1 MDLLTES
8 KLESQSDVGA
18 GSEIVAAKA
27 SRLPAWLRFL
37 DSDYFPQG
45 CQTVRALPVKSRL
58 SRWFPFLFLHFFA
71 ALALLFPPSPF
82 VLGTIVFLYFFR
94 MFAITAFFHRYF
106 AHRAFKTSRLAQF
119 IFAFWGGLAVQR
131 GALWWA
137 AHHRHHHKVSDE
149 TGDVHSPRMDGFI
162 WSHIGWI
169 TADCNMPTRYELI
182 GDLTRY
188 PELVFLNRFDWIPGL
203 SLGFFLLFLG
213 IFLENYFPAVGTS
226 GREMA
231 LWGFFVSTVI
241 LFHGVCSINSFAHI
255 FGKRRYDIKDDSKN
269 NFWLALITL
278 GEGWHNNH
286 HRFPGTARQGFYWW
300 EIDITY
306 YILRFFSLFGLV
318 WDLRPVPAEAYESE
332 AGVHEP

>member
-1 MDLLTES
+1 
-8 KLESQSDVGA
+8 
-18 GSEIVAAKA
+18 
-27 SRLPAWLRFL
+27 
-37 DSDYFPQG
+37 
-45 CQTVRALPVKSRL
+45 
-58 SRWFPFLFLHFFA
+58 
-71 ALALLFPPSPF
+71 
-82 VLGTIVFLYFFR
+82 

-106 AHRAFKTSRLAQF
+106 AHRAFKTSRIAQF
-119 IFAFWGGLAVQR
+119 VFAFWGGLAVQR

-149 TGDVHSPRMDGFI
+149 SGDVHSPRMDGFI

-203 SLGFFLLFLG
+203 EFR
-213 IFLENYFPAVGTS
+213 IFLALFRHFSRKLLPSVGTS
-226 GREMA
+226 GLEMA

-255 FGKRRYDIKDDSKN
+255 FGKRRYNVKDDSKN
-269 NFWLALITL
+269 NIWLALITL

-286 HRFPGTARQGFYWW
+286 HRFPGTARQGSTGGKSILPIIFCASLASLLGLGLTSSACRRPMRARTVPMSSEKKSLAIVGSGIAGLGCAYHLR
-300 EIDITY
+300 EHYRITVFDANDY
-306 YILRFFSLFGLV
+306 VGGHTNTIELESKLAFDTGFMVFN
-318 WDLRPVPAEAYESE
+318 YETLS
-332 AGVHEP
+332 AFDGTLQRALCTGKKD